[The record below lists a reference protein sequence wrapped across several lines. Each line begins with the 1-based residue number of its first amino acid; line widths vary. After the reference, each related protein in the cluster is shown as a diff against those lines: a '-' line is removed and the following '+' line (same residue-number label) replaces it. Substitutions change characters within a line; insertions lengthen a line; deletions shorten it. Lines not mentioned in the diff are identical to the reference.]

1 MRRCHRVFRII
12 QCSDVLIFVYD
23 NEWQPAHRVPLAQLL
38 LGRVFLLDI
47 TELLFSELS
56 SEEMVVPV
64 TEDIFSPAGVLSTI
78 GLQPIK
84 VIIVPEMNKDVR
96 VLVTPMRIVIL
107 LK

>member
-1 MRRCHRVFRII
+1 MRFPFPPEILPEEMLFFD
-12 QCSDVLIFVYD
+12 S
-23 NEWQPAHRVPLAQLL
+23 
-38 LGRVFLLDI
+38 LLDI

-96 VLVTPMRIVIL
+96 VLVTPMCIVIL

>member
-1 MRRCHRVFRII
+1 MRFPFPPEILPEEMLFFD
-12 QCSDVLIFVYD
+12 S
-23 NEWQPAHRVPLAQLL
+23 
-38 LGRVFLLDI
+38 LLDI
-47 TELLFSELS
+47 AELLLSELS